1 MNLYIGKT
9 GLTVKGVRESIFVC
23 FHCRN
28 GGKNPWQE
36 RLAAWLSEQRTHSFF
51 DSGSKVGWHFM
62 SEQDHVHRQ
71 SVAGFSQSSTMF
83 FSSSE

>member
-36 RLAAWLSEQRTHSFF
+36 RLAAWLSE
-51 DSGSKVGWHFM
+51 
-62 SEQDHVHRQ
+62 
-71 SVAGFSQSSTMF
+71 
-83 FSSSE
+83 